1 MKQDSDP
8 VLRVLRSQ
16 RDAALNAATGV
27 AIFLA
32 DNLCG
37 LGQLKWAF
45 DDSTQERYLRWRIAH
60 TVLAQ
65 ITEEY
70 RNQ

>member
-27 AIFLA
+27 AVYLA
-32 DNLCG
+32 DGLCG
-37 LGQLKWAF
+37 ITRLSINAEVV
-45 DDSTQERYLRWRIAH
+45 ERYRRWRIAH
-60 TVLAQ
+60 MVLAQ